1 MLKTKV
7 AQQLWF
13 ISQILVEFLCWGL
26 LLGRTPLCCWG
37 GCLGC
42 RQRCRRPPCTTCWL
56 GPCGGT
62 PPTSWRS
69 PPCLCGR
76 DCCASPWRLSASWL
90 SYQPLEGQKLVSPTN
105 NICYLYL
112 LHLNIT
118 PEKAR
123 KCANAQ
129 MQFRDK
135 TAYVWGLRYGWDPSL
150 SMSPARRLAHFIPP
164 CLLLRSCSLV
174 RHLQILAPLS
184 FRKCD
189 QMLTIV
195 RPKIGS
201 SMGKAMD
208 MAVR

>member
-1 MLKTKV
+1 MIKTKV

-62 PPTSWRS
+62 PPTSWSS

-90 SYQPLEGQKLVSPTN
+90 SYQPAQHYNQEIWPCATFDLHSRDFLLEGQKLVSPTI
-105 NICYLYL
+105 NICFS
-112 LHLNIT
+112 T
-118 PEKAR
+118 PS
-123 KCANAQ
+123 
-129 MQFRDK
+129 
-135 TAYVWGLRYGWDPSL
+135 PSFDFD
-150 SMSPARRLAHFIPP
+150 RLFE
-164 CLLLRSCSLV
+164 SLGK
-174 RHLQILAPLS
+174 LS
-184 FRKCD
+184 FFCFLFLD
-189 QMLTIV
+189 FIFTINSNLV
-195 RPKIGS
+195 NLKP
-201 SMGKAMD
+201 A
-208 MAVR
+208 AVRIAPFDGAKV

>member
-1 MLKTKV
+1 MASALDCTPHFYPPYNVLKTKV

-13 ISQILVEFLCWGL
+13 ISHILVEFLCWGL

-62 PPTSWRS
+62 PPTSWSS

-90 SYQPLEGQKLVSPTN
+90 SYQPAQHYNQEIWPCATFDLHSRDFLLEGQKLVCPTI
-105 NICYLYL
+105 NICFSTPSTP
-112 LHLNIT
+112 IT

-123 KCANAQ
+123 KSQQ

-150 SMSPARRLAHFIPP
+150 SMSPARRLAHFMPP
-164 CLLLRSCSLV
+164 CFS
-174 RHLQILAPLS
+174 Q
-184 FRKCD
+184 
-189 QMLTIV
+189 Q
-195 RPKIGS
+195 
-201 SMGKAMD
+201 
-208 MAVR
+208 